1 MNSEFRPLQTVCV
14 CVQLDEA
21 CKAVAPGVTTEEI
34 DAVAHSFCVEH
45 GAWPTGLGFRGF
57 PKSCCTAVNEVVC
70 HGIPDQRPLEE
81 GDLLTID
88 CVVFLDGYHGDNART
103 VGVGRVA
110 PEAEALA
117 LTTKESVWKAIEA
130 VGPGVNYHELAT
142 VVHDFVARHGY
153 SVIREYGGHG
163 IGKSLHM
170 PPVISFHPGTPP
182 LPWLRSAFSVLLG
195 CVKLILL
202 WGWAGHMTKSYVME
216 VGHCFTI
223 EPMIAYGTNEI
234 QLWGDGW
241 TVVTKDGA
249 CAQPAPPLAPCVHR
263 RGWLLGRRERGAVR
277 AYGGGDGE
285 RGPGADGDAP
295 LRAIHLRRVT
305 DRARFSARVGWSGCI
320 SESLG
325 LLLCRLAARA
335 KQTR

>member
-1 MNSEFRPLQTVCV
+1 MPSLSEFRPLQTVCV

-182 LPWLRSAFSVLLG
+182 FPWMRAAFSAPAWLREAHLAVGLGRAHDEELRDGGGALLHHRAHDRLRHERDPALG
-195 CVKLILL
+195 RWLD
-202 WGWAGHMTKSYVME
+202 GGHE
-216 VGHCFTI
+216 RWC
-223 EPMIAYGTNEI
+223 EPA
-234 QLWGDGW
+234 
-241 TVVTKDGA
+241 A
-249 CAQPAPPLAPCVHR
+249 AQPRASPCS
-263 RGWLLGRRERGAVR
+263 
-277 AYGGGDGE
+277 
-285 RGPGADGDAP
+285 PC
-295 LRAIHLRRVT
+295 LRRATWLV
-305 DRARFSARVGWSGCI
+305 AGQAG
-320 SESLG
+320 
-325 LLLCRLAARA
+325 
-335 KQTR
+335 TRRSTSTWWW